1 MAETF
6 ALLSAAAGLAD
17 VSAKASLKLRGLVL
31 DFKNAPTLILALSNE
46 VAEISVVLD
55 RVNESQRAACSRP
68 KRQLK
73 QLFRTPTATSRQ
85 TTSGEL
91 VAMRTTMVQQQT
103 IISSEM
109 RAIQDIMSD
118 QAVEAIGHKQEVG
131 NQLSAIH
138 NTVQSGSHAVY
149 RIEAEQRRHFE
160 ATQAIQMAI
169 LTELAAQSNASLEMG
184 RIGPRIQPAPSDNN
198 LNPVIS
204 FSMRLPGS
212 YCEYGCRC
220 RCHLPAQPSMSLQIP
235 PMLRAAV
242 GYLFLGYAGYPS
254 ASSRCNVD
262 SCAKGKY
269 MRLQVTY
276 CFPFWWCL
284 RYVMHAFVEASTSGT
299 LTFALVARRRMPYE
313 HGSILYE
320 SYAGST
326 VTLGH
331 ILRDKTG
338 CIHDVYYGDGRS
350 ALRLALNNDSPE
362 GLEIMKLLLQNG
374 ADPDQDDDHGISP
387 RLDKKNDDDTSDEQ
401 DSFYDAVEYSGADE
415 ST

>member
-1 MAETF
+1 
-6 ALLSAAAGLAD
+6 
-17 VSAKASLKLRGLVL
+17 
-31 DFKNAPTLILALSNE
+31 
-46 VAEISVVLD
+46 
-55 RVNESQRAACSRP
+55 
-68 KRQLK
+68 
-73 QLFRTPTATSRQ
+73 
-85 TTSGEL
+85 
-91 VAMRTTMVQQQT
+91 MRTTMVQQQT

-387 RLDKKNDDDTSDEQ
+387 RLYASHSILSKKHSPGHIRALEGLFPLSSSEPEMRAAFTCLVQVWCSADEGADDKESDKKNDDDTSDEQ